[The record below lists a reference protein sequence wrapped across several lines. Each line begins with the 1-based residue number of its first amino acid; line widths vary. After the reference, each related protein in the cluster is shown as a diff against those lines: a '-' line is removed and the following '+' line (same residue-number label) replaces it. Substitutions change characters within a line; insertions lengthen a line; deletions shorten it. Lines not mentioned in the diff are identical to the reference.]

1 VAAVAEVSTTLLAQM
16 VDQLVDVPRTVR
28 RLLKVQSLRRL
39 HRKETMA
46 GEKTR
51 VVLAVAAAVVQ
62 PQQEQ
67 MAVRTLA
74 VMVVQGKQTT
84 SPELMSRSPAAEVAV
99 AIATPLEL
107 VELAAAE
114 MEAVEEMKSQRKAST
129 DEVAAAV
136 LPVEVSRVV

>member
-1 VAAVAEVSTTLLAQM
+1 
-16 VDQLVDVPRTVR
+16 
-28 RLLKVQSLRRL
+28 
-39 HRKETMA
+39 MA

-74 VMVVQGKQTT
+74 VMVLQGKQTT
-84 SPELMSRSPAAEVAV
+84 SPELMSRSPVAEVAV

-114 MEAVEEMKSQRKAST
+114 MEAVEETKSQRKAST

>member
-1 VAAVAEVSTTLLAQM
+1 
-16 VDQLVDVPRTVR
+16 
-28 RLLKVQSLRRL
+28 
-39 HRKETMA
+39 MA

-84 SPELMSRSPAAEVAV
+84 SPELMSRSPVAEVAV

-114 MEAVEEMKSQRKAST
+114 MEAVEVMRFQRQ
-129 DEVAAAV
+129 ERMGLVAAVEQRAEV
-136 LPVEVSRVV
+136 LPAALGLAAIAFSLSSPRPTASIV